1 MDPRAVLPAVS
12 LRSPAGTAHPL
23 PAIWADAP
31 ALVCIGHSDCGTT
44 RLALPF
50 VDRIHRRTGS
60 KGNVV
65 AILQDEAETA
75 GGFAR
80 ELALELPVRLDEDP
94 YPVAAALSLTTV
106 PTLLL
111 VDEDGRIASFS
122 EGFRRADFEAL
133 AARFGVAPPLFTAED
148 RAPALRPG

>member
-1 MDPRAVLPAVS
+1 MDPLAVLPPVS
-12 LRSPAGTAHPL
+12 LRDPDGIAHPL

-31 ALVCIGHSDCGTT
+31 ALLCIGHSDCGTT
-44 RLALPF
+44 RLALPY

-60 KGNVV
+60 TGSVV
-65 AILQDEAETA
+65 AILQDDPEAA
-75 GGFAR
+75 RDLAR
-80 ELALELPVRLDEDP
+80 ELGLGLPIRLDEDP

-111 VDEDGRIASFS
+111 VDTDGRIASFF

-133 AARFGVAPPLFTAED
+133 ATRLGLAPPLFTAED